1 MVEELRDD
9 GITVLLVTHYADEAE
24 RLCDRVALIQS
35 GRLAAAGTPAEL
47 IASAAATQASRPR
60 HASARFNLDDAIVA
74 LTGGE
79 ES

>member
-1 MVEELRDD
+1 MVEQLRDN

-35 GRLAAAGTPAEL
+35 GRLAAAGTPADL
-47 IASAAATQASRPR
+47 ISRASASRAGYPGTPV
-60 HASARFNLDDAIVA
+60 NLDDAIVA
-74 LTGGE
+74 LTTGA